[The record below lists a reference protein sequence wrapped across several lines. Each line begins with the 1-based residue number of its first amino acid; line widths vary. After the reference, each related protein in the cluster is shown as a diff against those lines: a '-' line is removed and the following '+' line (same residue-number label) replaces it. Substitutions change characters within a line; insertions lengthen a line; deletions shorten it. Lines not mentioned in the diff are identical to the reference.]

1 MSESNETRTVK
12 IAIYLTEY
20 GQEIIF
26 YVSDFIEDS
35 PKYIRLSEI
44 IDVEIPMLMSHD
56 NRIMREIDIVNS
68 TIDELSKSSTN
79 KMIELQERKK
89 ELEKALSNQQQ
100 EQN

>member
-79 KMIELQERKK
+79 KMLELQERKK
-89 ELEKALSNQQQ
+89 ELEKSLSNQQQ